1 MGLFSGH
8 CSIPA
13 GSTSYKEKGTAYNL
27 MHWIAI
33 GCTIATGLILLTLKA
48 FHLHSYTRPKEQRQI
63 VRILIAPSVWAL
75 VSMGQILDYR
85 IAQYIQPLGEVYESI
100 YLCCV
105 FLLVSQNLPD
115 SNIERTSGWRH

>member
-8 CSIPA
+8 CDIPA
-13 GSTSYKEKGTAYNL
+13 GSTSYNEKGTAYNL
-27 MHWIAI
+27 MQWIAV
-33 GCTIATGLILLTLKA
+33 GCTIATGLILLVLKTC
-48 FHLHSYTRPKEQRQI
+48 HLHCYTRPKEQRQI

-105 FLLVSQNLPD
+105 FLLVREYAP
-115 SNIERTSGWRH
+115 